1 MKGCRFILLKLLTFL
16 LIFISQITTA
26 DLHKT
31 PKGEVT
37 LVYVEWSSEIASTNV
52 VKTVLEELGYQVE
65 MLSVSAAAMWQAVAS
80 GDADAHVA
88 AWLPS
93 THAHYFAAVKDRI
106 KDLGANLEGTK
117 IGLVAPT
124 YVTINS
130 IAELNANVDK
140 FQGKIIGIDPGAGLM
155 SKTETVIEEYHL
167 DQFKLIE
174 GSGATMAAALKE
186 AIRNH
191 EKAKRNQKEVM
202 KNQHWIVVT
211 GWTPH
216 WKFSRWQLKY
226 LEDPK
231 KIYGD
236 EEYIGTIVRQGL
248 QQDMPEV
255 YNFLDNFHWTA
266 ADMEQVMIWNE
277 EPNTT
282 PEDNAQRWVNENR
295 DKVAK
300 WLSFKK

>member
-16 LIFISQITTA
+16 LIFNSVITAAESEKAT
-26 DLHKT
+26 
-31 PKGEVT
+31 KGEVT

-52 VKTVLEELGYQVE
+52 VKTVLEELGYKVE

-93 THAHYFAAVKDRI
+93 THAHYFAAVKD
-106 KDLGANLEGTK
+106 KVEDLGANLEGTK
-117 IGLVAPT
+117 IGLVVPA

-130 IAELNANVDK
+130 IEELNANVDK

-155 SKTETVIEEYHL
+155 SKTEKVIEEYHL

-186 AIRNH
+186 AIRN
-191 EKAKRNQKEVM
+191 Q
-202 KNQHWIVVT
+202 QWIVVT

-236 EEYIGTIVRQGL
+236 EEYIGTIVRQQL
-248 QQDMPEV
+248 REDMPEV
-255 YNFLDNFHWTA
+255 YNLLDNFHWTA

-282 PEDNAQRWVNENR
+282 PEANAKRWVNENR

-300 WLSFKK
+300 WLSFNK

>member
-16 LIFISQITTA
+16 LIFNSGITAAESEKAT
-26 DLHKT
+26 
-31 PKGEVT
+31 KGEVT

-52 VKTVLEELGYQVE
+52 VKTVLEELGYKVE

-93 THAHYFAAVKDRI
+93 THAHYFAAVKD
-106 KDLGANLEGTK
+106 KVEDLGPNLEGTK
-117 IGLVAPT
+117 IGLVVPA

-130 IAELNANVDK
+130 IEELNANVDK

-155 SKTETVIEEYHL
+155 SKTEMAIKEYHL

-191 EKAKRNQKEVM
+191 Q
-202 KNQHWIVVT
+202 WIVVT

-236 EEYIGTIVRQGL
+236 EEYIGTIVRKKL
-248 QQDMPEV
+248 QADMPEV

-266 ADMEQVMIWNE
+266 ADMEQLMIWNE

-282 PEDNAQRWVNENR
+282 PEANAKRWVNDNR

-300 WLSFKK
+300 WLSFKKK

>member
-1 MKGCRFILLKLLTFL
+1 MKGCRFSLLKLLTFL
-16 LIFISQITTA
+16 LIFSSGITA
-26 DLHKT
+26 AELNKKS
-31 PKGEVT
+31 KGEVT

-52 VKTVLEELGYQVE
+52 VKTVLEELGYKVE

-93 THAHYFAAVKDRI
+93 THAHYFAAVKD
-106 KDLGANLEGTK
+106 KVDDLGPNLKGTK
-117 IGLVAPT
+117 IGLVVPA

-130 IAELNANVDK
+130 IEELNANADK

-155 SKTETVIEEYHL
+155 SKTETVIDEYHL
-167 DQFKLIE
+167 DKFKLIE

-186 AIRNH
+186 AIRN
-191 EKAKRNQKEVM
+191 Q
-202 KNQHWIVVT
+202 QWIVVT

-236 EEYIGTIVRQGL
+236 EEYIGTIVRKGL
-248 QQDMPEV
+248 REDMPEV

-266 ADMEQVMIWNE
+266 ADMEKVMIWNE

-282 PEDNAQRWVNENR
+282 PEANAKRWVNENP

-300 WLSFKK
+300 WLSFDK

>member
-1 MKGCRFILLKLLTFL
+1 MKGYSRFILLKLLTFL
-16 LIFISQITTA
+16 LIFSSGITA
-26 DLHKT
+26 AEVKKAS
-31 PKGEVT
+31 KGQVT

-52 VKTVLEELGYQVE
+52 VKTVLEELGYKVE

-93 THAHYFAAVKDRI
+93 THAHYFEAVKD
-106 KDLGANLEGTK
+106 KVEDLGANLEGTK
-117 IGLVAPT
+117 IGLVVPA

-130 IAELNANVDK
+130 IEELNANVDK

-155 SKTETVIEEYHL
+155 SKTETVIKEYHL
-167 DQFKLIE
+167 DKFKLIE

-186 AIRNH
+186 AIRN
-191 EKAKRNQKEVM
+191 Q
-202 KNQHWIVVT
+202 QWIVVT

-236 EEYIGTIVRQGL
+236 EEYIGTIVRKGL
-248 QQDMPEV
+248 REDMPEV
-255 YNFLDNFHWTA
+255 YHFLDNFYWTT
-266 ADMEQVMIWNE
+266 ADMEKVMIWNE

-282 PEDNAQRWVNENR
+282 PEENAKRWVNENR

-300 WLSFKK
+300 WLSFNK

>member
-16 LIFISQITTA
+16 LIFNSVITAAESEKAT
-26 DLHKT
+26 
-31 PKGEVT
+31 KGEVT

-52 VKTVLEELGYQVE
+52 VKTVLEELGYKVE

-93 THAHYFAAVKDRI
+93 THAHYFAAVKD
-106 KDLGANLEGTK
+106 KVEDLGPNLEGTK
-117 IGLVAPT
+117 IGLVVPA

-130 IAELNANVDK
+130 IEELNANVDK
-140 FQGKIIGIDPGAGLM
+140 FQSKIIGIDPGAGLM
-155 SKTETVIEEYHL
+155 SKTETVIQEYHL

-191 EKAKRNQKEVM
+191 Q
-202 KNQHWIVVT
+202 WIVVT

-236 EEYIGTIVRQGL
+236 EEYIGTIVRKNL
-248 QQDMPEV
+248 REDLPEV
-255 YNFLDNFHWTA
+255 YNFLDNFYWTA

-282 PEDNAQRWVNENR
+282 PEANAKRWVNENR

-300 WLSFKK
+300 WLSSNK

>member
-1 MKGCRFILLKLLTFL
+1 MKGYSRFILLKLLTFL
-16 LIFISQITTA
+16 LIFSSVVTA
-26 DLHKT
+26 AEVKKAS
-31 PKGEVT
+31 KGLVT

-52 VKTVLEELGYQVE
+52 VKTILEELGYKVE

-93 THAHYFAAVKDRI
+93 THAHYFKAVKD
-106 KDLGANLEGTK
+106 KVEDLGANLEGTK
-117 IGLVAPT
+117 IGLVVPA

-130 IAELNANVDK
+130 IEELNANKDK
-140 FQGKIIGIDPGAGLM
+140 FQSKIIGIDPGAGLM
-155 SKTETVIEEYHL
+155 SKTEMVIEEYHL
-167 DQFKLIE
+167 NFKLIE

-186 AIRNH
+186 AIRN
-191 EKAKRNQKEVM
+191 Q
-202 KNQHWIVVT
+202 QWIVVT

-231 KIYGD
+231 KIYG
-236 EEYIGTIVRQGL
+236 EEEFIGTIVRKGL
-248 QQDMPEV
+248 REDMPEV
-255 YNFLDNFHWTA
+255 YHFLDNFHWTA
-266 ADMEQVMIWNE
+266 ADMEKVMIWNE

-282 PEDNAQRWVNENR
+282 PEKNAQRWVNENP
-295 DKVAK
+295 DKVEK
-300 WLSFKK
+300 WLTFND

>member
-1 MKGCRFILLKLLTFL
+1 MKGYSRFILLKLLTFL
-16 LIFISQITTA
+16 LIFSSGITA
-26 DLHKT
+26 AEVKKAS
-31 PKGEVT
+31 KGQVT

-52 VKTVLEELGYQVE
+52 VKTVLEELGYKVE

-93 THAHYFAAVKDRI
+93 THAHYFEAVKDKI
-106 KDLGANLEGTK
+106 EDLGANLEGTK
-117 IGLVAPT
+117 IGLVVPT

-130 IAELNANVDK
+130 IEELNANVDK
-140 FQGKIIGIDPGAGLM
+140 FQRKIIGIDPGAGLM
-155 SKTETVIEEYHL
+155 SKTEMVIEEYHL

-186 AIRNH
+186 AIRN
-191 EKAKRNQKEVM
+191 Q
-202 KNQHWIVVT
+202 QWIVVT

-236 EEYIGTIVRQGL
+236 EEYIGTIVRKRL
-248 QQDMPEV
+248 REDMPEV
-255 YNFLDNFHWTA
+255 YHFLDNFYWTT
-266 ADMEQVMIWNE
+266 ADMEKVMIWNE

-282 PEDNAQRWVNENR
+282 PEENAKRWVNENR

-300 WLSFKK
+300 WLSFNK

>member
-1 MKGCRFILLKLLTFL
+1 MKGYSRFILLKLLTFL
-16 LIFISQITTA
+16 LIFSSVVTA
-26 DLHKT
+26 AEVKKAS
-31 PKGEVT
+31 KGLVT

-52 VKTVLEELGYQVE
+52 VKTILEELGYKVE

-93 THAHYFAAVKDRI
+93 THAHYFKAVKD
-106 KDLGANLEGTK
+106 KVEDLGPNLEGTK
-117 IGLVAPT
+117 IGLVVPA

-130 IAELNANVDK
+130 IEELNANRDK
-140 FQGKIIGIDPGAGLM
+140 FQSKIIGIDPGAGLM
-155 SKTETVIEEYHL
+155 SKTEMVIEEYHL
-167 DQFKLIE
+167 NFKLIE

-186 AIRNH
+186 AIRN
-191 EKAKRNQKEVM
+191 Q
-202 KNQHWIVVT
+202 QWIVVT

-231 KIYGD
+231 KIYG
-236 EEYIGTIVRQGL
+236 EEEFIGTIVRKGL
-248 QQDMPEV
+248 REDMPEV
-255 YNFLDNFHWTA
+255 YHFLDNFHWTA
-266 ADMEQVMIWNE
+266 ADMEKVMIWNE

-282 PEDNAQRWVNENR
+282 PEKNAQRWVNENP
-295 DKVAK
+295 DKVKK
-300 WLSFKK
+300 WLTFND

>member
-1 MKGCRFILLKLLTFL
+1 MKGYSRFILLKLLTFL
-16 LIFISQITTA
+16 LIFSSGITA
-26 DLHKT
+26 AEVKKAS
-31 PKGEVT
+31 KGQVT

-52 VKTVLEELGYQVE
+52 VKTILEELGYKVE

-93 THAHYFAAVKDRI
+93 THAHYFEAVKD
-106 KDLGANLEGTK
+106 KVEDLGANLEGTK
-117 IGLVAPT
+117 IGLVVPA

-130 IAELNANVDK
+130 IEELNANVDK

-155 SKTETVIEEYHL
+155 SKTETVIKEYHL
-167 DQFKLIE
+167 DKFKLIE

-186 AIRNH
+186 AIRT
-191 EKAKRNQKEVM
+191 Q
-202 KNQHWIVVT
+202 QWIVVT

-236 EEYIGTIVRQGL
+236 EEYIGTIVRKGL
-248 QQDMPEV
+248 REDMPEV
-255 YNFLDNFHWTA
+255 YHFLDNFYWTT
-266 ADMEQVMIWNE
+266 ADMEKVMIWNE

-282 PEDNAQRWVNENR
+282 PEENAKRWVNENR

-300 WLSFKK
+300 WLSFNK